1 MPGHY
6 GGGKMPAKKKK
17 KTMKGCKKGL
27 PPALKKI
34 IDKKKK
40 TGTKKVSK
48 GLAALAKKRPKV
60 AAAIMKNKTKT

>member
-6 GGGKMPAKKKK
+6 GGCKIPAKMKK
-17 KTMKGCKKGL
+17 KTMKCGKKGL

-40 TGTKKVSK
+40 KK
-48 GLAALAKKRPKV
+48 
-60 AAAIMKNKTKT
+60 